1 MEGKLLKGF
10 WNVPNILSLFR
21 LLLVPAFIITYF
33 GAPGTNHIVA
43 LVIFLVA
50 SITDLLDGIIARATN
65 QITPIGTILDPF
77 ADKLLKM
84 STLLCFCIDGVLP
97 IWLSVLL
104 IVIDLSMIIAGLC
117 LLKERITIPSNWI
130 GKTGTLVMSVGLVLC
145 FLSQTFG
152 QWGFYILCVGLG
164 IIVVS
169 VIVYIATNAQNVV
182 AKFKKNKLPI
192 VQQEPA
198 QVAKNDNNE

>member
-10 WNVPNILSLFR
+10 WNIPNILSLFR
-21 LLLVPAFIITYF
+21 LLLVPALIITYF
-33 GAPGTNHIVA
+33 SAPGTNHVVA
-43 LVIFLVA
+43 LVIFVVA

-84 STLLCFCIDGVLP
+84 STLLCLCIDEVLP
-97 IWLSVLL
+97 IWLCVLL

-130 GKTGTLVMSVGLVLC
+130 GKTGTMVMSVGLVLC

-152 QWGFYILCVGLG
+152 QWGFYILCAGLG

-169 VIVYIATNAQNVV
+169 VIVYVSLN
-182 AKFKKNKLPI
+182 
-192 VQQEPA
+192 
-198 QVAKNDNNE
+198 AKNVLQKFGHYKQQIVCEQPINASESDDN